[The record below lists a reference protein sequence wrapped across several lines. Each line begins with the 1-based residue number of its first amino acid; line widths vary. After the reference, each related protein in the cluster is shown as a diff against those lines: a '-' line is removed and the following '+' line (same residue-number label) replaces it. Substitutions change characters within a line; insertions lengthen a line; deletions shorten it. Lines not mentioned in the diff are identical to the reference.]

1 MEKILPLLN
10 LLILPLGWVIML
22 QNKTI
27 RDLQRQI
34 EQLQRDYVP
43 WNMFDRINGRSE
55 RDWQYR
61 QNRPSGE

>member
-22 QNKTI
+22 QNRTI

-43 WNMFDRINGRSE
+43 WNMFDRISGRSE

>member
-10 LLILPLGWVIML
+10 LLILPLGWVIMA

-43 WNMFDRINGRSE
+43 WHMFDRISGRVE
-55 RDWQYR
+55 REGQYR
-61 QNRPSGE
+61 QNRPSGD